1 MSLVQNLPTD
11 LLQGKKVLL
20 GVTGSISAYKTADLA
35 RLYVNCGA
43 DVRVIF
49 TESAKK
55 FIAPLTFETLTG
67 NKVLDDNNENW
78 TDDFNHIGIGK
89 WADTFIIA
97 PATANTI
104 NKLSNGIA
112 DNILTSTALAFNKQ
126 IVLAPAANT
135 NMLKSP
141 ITVASMKLLNI
152 AGYEIIDTKE
162 GKLACGDEGEG
173 KLAQVSEIFFK
184 GARELLKEDYFQY
197 RGVVISGGGTI
208 EKIDDVRYLSNFSS
222 GKMANA
228 FAVASYLLGA
238 DPFFVSTQ
246 IDEDLPIGI
255 NSLKIE
261 SSEEMAKYIEDGIR
275 SSKKGVLEKNTLTTT
290 QAPKLVEKKPYFFS
304 IAAVSD
310 YTPKFP
316 QNGKLKKED
325 IGENW
330 SLDLK
335 KNQDILAGSD
345 KNGVYTIGFKA
356 EFDKTKA
363 KENASN
369 MLTNKNLDGVC
380 LNILGNNVNFGD
392 KHSQIEILTK
402 NDSFQFD
409 TQDKLSLAIE
419 ILKKL
424 SEINND

>member
-20 GVTGSISAYKTADLA
+20 GVTGSISAYKSADLA
-35 RLYVNCGA
+35 RLFVNCGA
-43 DVRVIF
+43 DVRVIL

-67 NKVLDDNNENW
+67 NKVLDDNNEDW
-78 TDDFNHIGIGK
+78 TNDFNHIGIGK

-135 NMLKSP
+135 SMLKSP
-141 ITVASMKLLNI
+141 ITIASMKLLNI
-152 AGYEIIDTKE
+152 AGYELVDTKA

-173 KLAQVSEIFFK
+173 KLAEVSDIFFK
-184 GARELLKEDYFQY
+184 VARELLKEDYFNY

-228 FAVASYLLGA
+228 FALASYLLGA
-238 DPFFVSTQ
+238 DPFFVTTQ
-246 IDEDLPIGI
+246 RDEDLPRDLR
-255 NSLKIE
+255 SLQVE
-261 SSEEMAKYIEDGIR
+261 STEEMAKYIEDGIR
-275 SSKKGVLEKNTLTTT
+275 TSKKGVLEKNTLTSTDS
-290 QAPKLVEKKPYFFS
+290 PKLMQKKPYFFS

-316 QNGKLKKED
+316 QEGKLKKED

-335 KNQDILAGSD
+335 KNQDILASSD
-345 KNGVYTIGFKA
+345 KNGIYTIGFKA
-356 EFDKTKA
+356 EFDEEKA
-363 KENASN
+363 KENASS
-369 MLTNKNLDGVC
+369 MLTKKNLDGVC
-380 LNILGNNVNFGD
+380 LNILGNNVNFGSN
-392 KHSQIEILTK
+392 HSQIELLMKDESFTFNTK
-402 NDSFQFD
+402 
-409 TQDKLSLAIE
+409 DKLSLAIE
-419 ILKKL
+419 ILQKL
-424 SEINND
+424 AEVSGE